1 LSEGRKA
8 PGKILPECCKTE
20 KQDQQQTT
28 PNQRPQS
35 ELEETYRDWGPMMA
49 SPVAGGGQRAQV
61 GGRREMSMAR
71 EMVQRFAEGE
81 WKRAPLKQEQT
92 LKVECI
98 VTFNAFIGSVTKQ
111 VKDPDRHSL
120 YRDEQDLSRL
130 YRVTPDVVHH
140 DHVNMKKG
148 WDLE

>member
-8 PGKILPECCKTE
+8 PGKILPECCTTE

-49 SPVAGGGQRAQV
+49 SPVAGGGQRGQV

-71 EMVQRFAEGE
+71 EMVLRFAEGE
-81 WKRAPLKQEQT
+81 WIRAPLKQGQT
-92 LKVECI
+92 LKVESI
-98 VTFNAFIGSVTKQ
+98 VTFNSFIGSVTF
-111 VKDPDRHSL
+111 RCIG
-120 YRDEQDLSRL
+120 
-130 YRVTPDVVHH
+130 
-140 DHVNMKKG
+140 MKKI
-148 WDLE
+148 